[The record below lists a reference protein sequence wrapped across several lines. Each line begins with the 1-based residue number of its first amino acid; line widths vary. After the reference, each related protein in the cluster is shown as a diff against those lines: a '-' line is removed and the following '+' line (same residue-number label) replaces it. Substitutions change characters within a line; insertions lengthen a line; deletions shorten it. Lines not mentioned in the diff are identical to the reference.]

1 MKDSLG
7 SSFLTHPVS
16 SAPGRWWEAIRCV
29 VRGFLSLSGAA
40 GGLPMLVQVAML
52 IAAVLLSLTALG
64 IFLVCKRYSRPPSVS
79 L

>member
-1 MKDSLG
+1 M
-7 SSFLTHPVS
+7 
-16 SAPGRWWEAIRCV
+16 
-29 VRGFLSLSGAA
+29 RGFLSLSGAA